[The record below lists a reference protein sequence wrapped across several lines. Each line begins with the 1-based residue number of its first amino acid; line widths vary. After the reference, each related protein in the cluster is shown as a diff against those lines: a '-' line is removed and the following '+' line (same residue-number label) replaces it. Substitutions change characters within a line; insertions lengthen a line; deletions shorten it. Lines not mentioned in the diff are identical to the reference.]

1 MQSILDDEGS
11 GRGRPIICAGLERGK
26 AHRLPVHCAVVSPKK
41 FWQRAMP
48 TICWLLFHETLMVG
62 YLKFV
67 LSWAVIE

>member
-1 MQSILDDEGS
+1 MRSILDDEGVAEGRSLFAPDPS
-11 GRGRPIICAGLERGK
+11 GARRIACVR
-26 AHRLPVHCAVVSPKK
+26 RVVFPKK

-62 YLKFV
+62 YLKSV

>member
-1 MQSILDDEGS
+1 MRSILDDEGVAEGGS
-11 GRGRPIICAGLERGK
+11 LFAPGSNGARRIARQCAR
-26 AHRLPVHCAVVSPKK
+26 VVFAEKVL
-41 FWQRAMP
+41 QRAMP

>member
-1 MQSILDDEGS
+1 MRSILDDEGN
-11 GRGRPIICAGLERGK
+11 GRGRLIICAGPERGK
-26 AHRLPVHCAVVSPKK
+26 AHRLPVRCGVFSPKK

-67 LSWAVIE
+67 LPWTVIE